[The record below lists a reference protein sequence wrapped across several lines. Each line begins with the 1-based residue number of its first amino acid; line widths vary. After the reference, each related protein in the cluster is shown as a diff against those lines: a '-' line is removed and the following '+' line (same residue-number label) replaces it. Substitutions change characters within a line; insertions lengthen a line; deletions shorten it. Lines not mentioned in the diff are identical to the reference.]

1 MPAVMVNQQ
10 TGQPVR
16 RPLTARH
23 LLVIGQTGSGK
34 TTTILALLNELQQT
48 DQTAIILDPTGEYAQ
63 LPNAVIYQLG
73 TNAYLEAGRL
83 DAGEL
88 QEALGLALPPRLDHQ
103 LSQAVNAL
111 RIQRNLLQQ
120 AGHLKKIN

>member
-1 MPAVMVNQQ
+1 MPVAMVNQR

-23 LLVIGQTGSGK
+23 LLVVGQTGSGK
-34 TTTILALLNELQQT
+34 TTTTLALLNELQQT

-63 LPNAVIYQLG
+63 LPNAVTYRLG
-73 TNAYLEAGRL
+73 ANAYLEGGRL

-88 QEALGLALPPRLDHQ
+88 QEVLGLALPPRLDH
-103 LSQAVNAL
+103 
-111 RIQRNLLQQ
+111 
-120 AGHLKKIN
+120 